1 MKYRN
6 FILSV
11 LFWAI
16 ASICMAVKLPSSS
29 FSGSFF
35 LGAESYEAELG
46 TGARMVGADMLTAS
60 ASGVDFSHCVK
71 EGVPQDIPEC
81 ESCCGFILPMGPSY
95 GPVYLTCFN
104 SCQQGKALGET
115 TPTGSV
121 YFLIPFALAY
131 ALVRRKRQVSEQV

>member
-6 FILSV
+6 LILSV
-11 LFWAI
+11 LFWAVASVSI
-16 ASICMAVKLPSSS
+16 AVTLPSSS
-29 FSGSFF
+29 YTGSFF
-35 LGAESYEAELG
+35 VGSDSYEAELG
-46 TGARMVGADMLTAS
+46 SGVKMIGSTLLSAS

-71 EGVPQDIPEC
+71 EGVPQDVPEC

-131 ALVRRKRQVSEQV
+131 AFIRRRRQASEVA